1 MSKPKYKDSMFRDY
15 FNDKVRLLSLC
26 NALLGTNFNNPDELE
41 INTLDGVFF
50 SQIKNDLSCLIQNR
64 LIIIIEHQST
74 INENMP
80 LRMLFYITE
89 LLRRRFKGKHRKLYN
104 EQLIHLPKPEFFVI
118 YNGNAP
124 EEDYRELKLSTAFE
138 GEDSML
144 ELQVKV
150 YNVNAGRNEKLLNR
164 CKFLNNYCVFINRV
178 RYNLGTGMSIK
189 EAIVKAVRYCE
200 SQDVM
205 KEYLESKEGELID
218 MIDFEFDINE
228 AKEVWREEA
237 MAKGMAQGIE
247 KGMTQGIEKGMTQG
261 IEKGIAQGIE
271 KGMAQGIE
279 KGIAIGEARGEVI
292 GEAKGKAES
301 LRNIMQTLNLTVQQA
316 MDALKIPQE
325 EREKYASMI

>member
-15 FNDKVRLLSLC
+15 FNDRTRLLSLC
-26 NALLGTNFNNPDELE
+26 NALLGTHFNNPDELE

-89 LLRRRFKGKHRKLYN
+89 LLRRRFKGKHRQLYN
-104 EQLIHLPKPEFFVI
+104 EQLIQLPKPEFFVI

-124 EEDYRELKLSTAFE
+124 EEDYRELKLSSAFE
-138 GEDSML
+138 SEDSML
-144 ELQVKV
+144 ELLVKV
-150 YNVNAGRNEKLLNR
+150 YNVNAGRNEDLVRR
-164 CKFLNNYCVFINRV
+164 CKYLNNYCIFINRV
-178 RYNLGTGMSIK
+178 RYNLGTGMNIK
-189 EAIVKAVRYCE
+189 EAIVEAVRYCK

-237 MAKGMAQGIE
+237 EARGM
-247 KGMTQGIEKGMTQG
+247 
-261 IEKGIAQGIE
+261 
-271 KGMAQGIE
+271 
-279 KGIAIGEARGEVI
+279 AIGEARGE
-292 GEAKGKAES
+292 AKGKAEA

>member
-1 MSKPKYKDSMFRDY
+1 MSKRYKDSMFRDY

-50 SQIKNDLSCLIQNR
+50 SQIKNDLSCLIKNR

-89 LLRRRFKGKHRKLYN
+89 LLRRRFKGKHKQLYN
-104 EQLIHLPKPEFFVI
+104 EQLISLPKPEFFVI
-118 YNGNAP
+118 YNGNTP

-144 ELQVKV
+144 ELIVKV
-150 YNVNAGRNEKLLNR
+150 YNVNVGKNEELLR
-164 CKFLNNYCVFINRV
+164 HCKFLNNYCVFVNRV
-178 RYNLGTGMSIK
+178 RYNLKIGMRIK
-189 EAIVKAVRYCE
+189 EAIVEAVKHCKR
-200 SQDVM
+200 SNVM

-228 AKEVWREEA
+228 AKEVWKEEA
-237 MAKGMAQGIE
+237 EARGM
-247 KGMTQGIEKGMTQG
+247 
-261 IEKGIAQGIE
+261 
-271 KGMAQGIE
+271 
-279 KGIAIGEARGEVI
+279 AIGEARGKVKGEAI
-292 GEAKGKAES
+292 GEVKGKVEA
-301 LRNIMQTLNLTVQQA
+301 LRNIMQTLNLTIQQA

-325 EREKYASMI
+325 EREKYSSMI

>member
-26 NALLGTNFNNPDELE
+26 NALLNTNFTNPDELE

-104 EQLIHLPKPEFFVI
+104 EQIIHLPKPEFFVI
-118 YNGNAP
+118 YNGKAP
-124 EEDYRELKLSTAFE
+124 EQEYREMKLSNAFE
-138 GEDSML
+138 GDDSML
-144 ELQVKV
+144 ELVVKV
-150 YNVNAGRNEKLLNR
+150 YNVNEGRNDDLLKR
-164 CKFLNNYCVFINRV
+164 CEFLNSYCIFINRV
-178 RYNLGTGMSIK
+178 RYNLGVGMSIR
-189 EAIVKAVRYCE
+189 EAITEAVRYCE

-205 KEYLESKEGELID
+205 KEYLESKEWELMD

-228 AKEVWREEA
+228 AKEVWKEEA
-237 MAKGMAQGIE
+237 MAQGMAQGKAE
-247 KGMTQGIEKGMTQG
+247 GRVEGRAE
-261 IEKGIAQGIE
+261 
-271 KGMAQGIE
+271 
-279 KGIAIGEARGEVI
+279 
-292 GEAKGKAES
+292 GKVES
-301 LRNIMQTLNLTVQQA
+301 LRNIMQTLNLTAQQA

-325 EREKYASMI
+325 ERDKYASMI

>member
-74 INENMP
+74 INDNMP

-104 EQLIHLPKPEFFVI
+104 EQMIPLPKPEFFVI
-118 YNGNAP
+118 YNGKAP
-124 EEDYRELKLSTAFE
+124 EQEYREMKLSSAFE
-138 GEDSML
+138 GDDSML
-144 ELQVKV
+144 ELVVKV
-150 YNVNAGRNEKLLNR
+150 YNVNEGKNEGLLKR
-164 CKFLNNYCVFINRV
+164 CEFLNNYCIFINRV
-178 RYNLGTGMSIK
+178 RYNLGLGMGIR
-189 EAIVKAVRYCE
+189 EAIVEAVRYCE

-205 KEYLESKEGELID
+205 KEYLESKEWELMD

-228 AKEVWREEA
+228 AKEVWKEEA
-237 MAKGMAQGIE
+237 MAQGM
-247 KGMTQGIEKGMTQG
+247 
-261 IEKGIAQGIE
+261 AQGIE

-279 KGIAIGEARGEVI
+279 KGMAQ
-292 GEAKGKAES
+292 GKAEGRVEGRAEGKVES

-316 MDALKIPQE
+316 MDALKIPKE
-325 EREKYASMI
+325 ERDKYASMI